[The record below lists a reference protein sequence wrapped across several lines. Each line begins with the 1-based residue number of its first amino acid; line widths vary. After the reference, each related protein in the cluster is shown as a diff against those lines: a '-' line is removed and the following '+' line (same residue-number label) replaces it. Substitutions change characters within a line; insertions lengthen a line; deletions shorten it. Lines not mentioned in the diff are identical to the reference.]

1 MTWRASTVSLVVVCV
16 SPISG
21 FCYCT
26 VYYML
31 TRFEVTFL
39 GTPVDPEHGDEE
51 KQGAHMK
58 KSEDGACTRKQRRRA
73 AA

>member
-21 FCYCT
+21 FCYYT

-39 GTPVDPEHGDEE
+39 GILVESEHGDEGSTNRE
-51 KQGAHMK
+51 H
-58 KSEDGACTRKQRRRA
+58 KQRRVERRK
-73 AA
+73 